1 MSLLKQIYSSRW
13 AYFFILPAYAFFT
26 VFTLYPLAKGLGY
39 SFYNV
44 GLNNRDWVGLG
55 NFVQM
60 ASNEVFWTALTNTLL
75 IVLGVVPAVIILS
88 IFISVLVYPLRRGA
102 QTFFRVS
109 FYLPV
114 VASGVV
120 LSMVWQW
127 MLNPSFGLINYVLG
141 WFGVQPVA
149 WLGTPGLAML
159 SIMVV
164 VITFVL
170 GQPVILYLAALGG
183 IPSDLHEA
191 AMIDGANSWRRFF
204 HITLPLLRPTTLFIA
219 VTQTIGVFQVFVV
232 ILLLTNGGP
241 ANGTQT
247 LVYRMYQT
255 AFEFYQ
261 FGYASALGVVVI
273 IIVTIITLILYRL
286 LGRETEY

>member
-1 MSLLKQIYSSRW
+1 MTLLKQIYSSRW
-13 AYFFILPAYAFFT
+13 AYFFILPAYAFFI
-26 VFTLYPLAKGLGY
+26 VFTLYPLARGLGY

-55 NFVQM
+55 NFAQM
-60 ASNEVFWTALTNTLL
+60 ASNEVFWRALSNTLL

-149 WLGTPGLAML
+149 WLGTPGLAMI

-191 AMIDGANSWRRFF
+191 GMIDGANSWRRFF

-286 LGRETEY
+286 FGRETEY